1 MRVEPQ
7 EHRLETSLGCT
18 ALAHPPFGLFPIAR
32 NAYLAPVFN
41 SLAPLGERVGVRG
54 WLGAAPALTT
64 LTPTLSRQR
73 EREKQP
79 QSVVDV
85 A

>member
-1 MRVEPQ
+1 MYTSFDSTQ
-7 EHRLETSLGCT
+7 RL
-18 ALAHPPFGLFPIAR
+18 FGAG
-32 NAYLAPVFN
+32 FN
-41 SLAPLGERVGVRG
+41 SLAPLGEREGVRG

-79 QSVVDV
+79 QSVVNV